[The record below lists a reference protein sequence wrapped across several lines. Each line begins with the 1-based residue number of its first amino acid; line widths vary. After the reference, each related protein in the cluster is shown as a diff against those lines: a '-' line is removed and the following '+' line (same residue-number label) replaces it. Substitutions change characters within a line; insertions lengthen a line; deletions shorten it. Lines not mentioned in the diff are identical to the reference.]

1 MRRAARTWL
10 RALALRVLGL
20 DPRRR
25 RGWHRAQAA
34 EALRDARLHAAVRQM
49 GHEAAWLARTAG
61 RIRKAGL

>member
-1 MRRAARTWL
+1 MRRLALFLL
-10 RALALRVLGL
+10 RALVLRLVGL

-25 RGWHRAQAA
+25 PGWHRAQAA